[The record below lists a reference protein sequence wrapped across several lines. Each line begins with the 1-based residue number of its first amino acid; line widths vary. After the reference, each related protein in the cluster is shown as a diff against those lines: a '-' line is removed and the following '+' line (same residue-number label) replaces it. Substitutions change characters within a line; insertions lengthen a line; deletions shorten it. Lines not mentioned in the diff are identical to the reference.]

1 MELRLAR
8 YQDRDLILK
17 FYKDGSNKLKSEGI
31 DQWQGKKVPNLD
43 NFKDLINNKEIF
55 VLEDAGDV
63 VATCVIKK
71 YDYDYDNN
79 MHGSWITDGNF
90 VAIHR
95 VATGREFRKKGYGRT
110 LLELCEDYAKE
121 NNIKSIRIDTH
132 RDNRSMQSLIKKL
145 GYNYCGIVYIG
156 GTDERLAFEK
166 VLED

>member
-1 MELRLAR
+1 MELRLAKC
-8 YQDRDLILK
+8 QDKDSILK
-17 FYKDGSNKLKSEGI
+17 FYKDGSLKLKSEGI
-31 DQWQGKKVPNLD
+31 DQWQGAKIPNLD
-43 NFKDLINNKEIF
+43 NFKDLIKNKEIF
-55 VLEDAGDV
+55 VLEDDRRS

-79 MHGSWITDGNF
+79 MHGSWITDGSF
-90 VAIHR
+90 IAIHR
-95 VATGREFRKKGYGRT
+95 VATGSEFRKKGYGKA

-121 NNIKSIRIDTH
+121 NNIKSLRIDTH
-132 RDNRSMQSLIKKL
+132 KDNKSMQNLIKKL